1 MDPISVSEFKAKA
14 LSILDHVSKTGEVVI
29 LTKRGKPIAKVSA
42 YGEFEKPKPGGLEGT
57 ILYEGDIV
65 SPLGDGDWDAAR

>member
-14 LSILDHVSKTGEVVI
+14 LSILDHVSRTGEEVI
-29 LTKRGKPIAKVSA
+29 LTKRGKPIAKVCA
-42 YGEFEKPKPGGLEGT
+42 YGDLERPVLGGLEGT

-65 SPLGDGDWDAAR
+65 SPLGEGDWDAAR

>member
-14 LSILDHVSKTGEVVI
+14 LSILNHVAKTGEEVI

-42 YGEFEKPKPGGLEGT
+42 YGESQKPEPGGLEGT

-65 SPLGDGDWDAAR
+65 GPLGDEDWDAAR